1 MKWSYLEALQSAAL
15 RCVSHRRFEA
25 FVVCVIL
32 LNAAVIAMET
42 YHFWWVR
49 YGATLFLL
57 NQIILGVFI
66 AEIILKWAALGRRP
80 WLYFKDPW
88 NCFDFCV
95 IALSLIPASGGMATL
110 ARLVRLLRVLRLVS
124 IFPDLRLI
132 VDTLV
137 RTLPS
142 MGHIALLLVLVF
154 FVYGVAGHHLFS
166 QVDPL
171 HWQTLHLS
179 MLTLFRIVT
188 LEDWTDIMYAAMEER
203 PWAWIYF
210 VSFVILGTF
219 VVVNLFIAVVVNNLD
234 RATEE
239 KLKTL
244 SPGCA
249 NFSLGCD
256 QGCSLAEPA
265 AELLLPSAPSLYG
278 VSAGLGQLAGE
289 LEATR
294 LALERLQQQIRVI
307 EQSQVP
313 GSLTVQSSA
322 EGELAIGNHIAKSAN
337 VMPCADIAKD
347 SPG

>member
-1 MKWSYLEALQSAAL
+1 MIVSYLRAVQSLAF
-15 RCVSHRRFEA
+15 RCVSHRRFEG
-25 FVVCVIL
+25 FVVLVIL

-42 YHFWWVR
+42 YDFWLAK
-49 YGATLFLL
+49 YGKILFTM
-57 NQIILGVFI
+57 NQVILGVFI
-66 AEIILKWAALGRRP
+66 VEIILKWLALGRRP

-88 NCFDFCV
+88 NCFDFLV
-95 IALSLIPASGGMATL
+95 VALSLVPASGGMATL

-166 QVDPL
+166 DADPL

-203 PWAWIYF
+203 PWAWVYF
-210 VSFVILGTF
+210 VSFVVLGTF

-239 KLKTL
+239 KLRTL
-244 SPGCA
+244 G
-249 NFSLGCD
+249 
-256 QGCSLAEPA
+256 PA
-265 AELLLPSAPSLYG
+265 AGGEFSSEASDECDVGFDGDGVVSAPLSGAIADL
-278 VSAGLGQLAGE
+278 SKE
-289 LEATR
+289 LRQTQI
-294 LALERLQQQIRVI
+294 ALQRLQQKILVMERDQQAR
-307 EQSQVP
+307 
-313 GSLTVQSSA
+313 LTVQSLPEFDPNLSKHA
-322 EGELAIGNHIAKSAN
+322 SKVVVKS
-337 VMPCADIAKD
+337 
-347 SPG
+347 

>member
-1 MKWSYLEALQSAAL
+1 MIVSYLRAVQSLAF
-15 RCVSHRRFEA
+15 RCVSHRRFEG
-25 FVVCVIL
+25 FVVLVIL

-42 YHFWWVR
+42 YDFWLAK
-49 YGATLFLL
+49 YGKILFTM
-57 NQIILGVFI
+57 NQVILGVFI
-66 AEIILKWAALGRRP
+66 VEIILKWLALGRRP

-88 NCFDFCV
+88 NCFDFLV
-95 IALSLIPASGGMATL
+95 VALSLVPASGGMATL

-166 QVDPL
+166 DADPL

-203 PWAWIYF
+203 PWAWVYF
-210 VSFVILGTF
+210 VSFVVLGTF

-239 KLKTL
+239 KLRTL
-244 SPGCA
+244 GPVAGSESNGEHGSGFA
-249 NFSLGCD
+249 GD
-256 QGCSLAEPA
+256 GVV
-265 AELLLPSAPSLYG
+265 SAPLSGAIADL
-278 VSAGLGQLAGE
+278 SKE
-289 LEATR
+289 LMQTQI
-294 LALERLQQQIRVI
+294 ALQRLQQKILVMEH
-307 EQSQVP
+307 EQQAR
-313 GSLTVQSSA
+313 LTVQSLPEVESSLCKHA
-322 EGELAIGNHIAKSAN
+322 SKVVVKS
-337 VMPCADIAKD
+337 
-347 SPG
+347 